1 MLNPAINNDSSR
13 IIAKQPVAFWNKPL
27 KVNFVD
33 LFKGVGKLAV
43 DASFQNW
50 NNVGLDVVESSAAL
64 GLNGTIEEAAW
75 LLIYRATAKALLDLA
90 SENLNMMT
98 VQAPSEYD
106 LGELTELIDRS
117 LENLELE
124 ISTDFFKLPKE
135 IPLVKVIVE
144 VFEKWLQQF
153 GITEVQAQMIA
164 GRFPAYFT
172 FALNKEWR
180 ERAKDYTKIQDAL
193 NTPFS
198 PAIERERGW
207 MIYWAWLQKQV
218 DKPMFAEAFGLNHVY
233 VPLRSYYESEQK
245 KDPDRVNVSIYE
257 RTVVDLGEELER
269 WLQSKDRN
277 DPFRVITGSPGSG
290 KSSFAK
296 MFAARQA
303 ELNRHVLF
311 VPLQSFNP
319 MEDLI
324 EALGKFV
331 KEDGL
336 LAANPLDSDFRET
349 SLLVI
354 FDGLDELAK
363 QGKVAAAVAQQFV
376 DEVIRTTQRLNQ
388 QENRLQVII
397 IGRDLSVQEA
407 ESKFRNSK
415 QILHLLPYILTNE
428 DRNERNV
435 LYIDGQNLLSVDQR
449 QEWWLKYAKAKG
461 KDYTGLP
468 TELSTNNLK
477 PITAQPLLNYLIA
490 LSYEGQRIDFSQE
503 PNLNTIY
510 DDLLDSVYDRRYEQ
524 SGIHKT
530 IEAIDK
536 ERFIGVLEAIAIACW
551 HGNGRT
557 ATVAE
562 IEKQCDACGLK
573 ETLHQFQQGE
583 QNAQSSVTRLL
594 AAFYFRESND
604 LRGNE
609 HTFEFTHKS
618 FGEYLT
624 ARRLVLELQLLH
636 EELTE
641 KERNFRK
648 GIDKQE
654 ALKRWASICG
664 ATVIDE
670 YLFQFILNEVKL
682 KKVDDVRNWQK
693 MLCRLIECMLEGGM
707 PMESLNLGSF
717 SEMNRQAINAEL
729 ALLSVLSACGQAT
742 QELSNINWQNPRAF
756 YTWISRL
763 HGRYDGLNV
772 IKVSWMNLRVC
783 DLSFVNLS
791 LISFFFVDLY
801 GTNLAYSH
809 LYSTDFLN
817 SNLENV
823 HLGGANIS
831 SANISDSKF
840 VNAKLNGANINGG
853 TNIDSSDFT
862 GAVLNG
868 SNLSDISI
876 EFSSFCE
883 ADLNDTNIYNT
894 SIAASGFI
902 KANLSGANISDT
914 AISGSDFKEA
924 NLSSANISNTA
935 ISGSDFKEA
944 NLSSAN
950 ISNTAIDGSNFNEA
964 DLSNTNISNT
974 NIDYSDFKNACF
986 EQTIFSS
993 SNIPNSNIQQ
1003 HLLSNSVNINSV
1015 VNVGSI
1021 NVSTISKMSSD
1032 DFSTIGE
1039 EKENTEI

>member
-1 MLNPAINNDSSR
+1 
-13 IIAKQPVAFWNKPL
+13 
-27 KVNFVD
+27 VD
-33 LFKGVGKLAV
+33 LFKGVGKLVV
-43 DASFQNW
+43 DASFKNS
-50 NNVGLDVVESSAAL
+50 NNVWLDIVESSAAL
-64 GLNGTIEEAAW
+64 GLNGTTEEAAW
-75 LLIYRATAKALLDLA
+75 LLVYRGTAKALLDLA
-90 SENLNMMT
+90 SENLNLMT
-98 VQAPSEYD
+98 IQEPSEYD

-117 LENLELE
+117 LESLELE
-124 ISTDFFKLPKE
+124 ISTDFFKFPRE
-135 IPLVKVIVE
+135 IPLVSVIVE

-198 PAIERERGW
+198 PAIARERGW
-207 MIYWAWLQKQV
+207 MIYWAWLQKQL
-218 DKPMFAEAFGLNHVY
+218 DKPMFAEAFGLNQVY
-233 VPLRSYYESEQK
+233 VPLRSYYESEIQK
-245 KDPDRVNVSIYE
+245 KESDRVNVLIYE

-324 EALGKFV
+324 ESLGKFV

-336 LAANPLDSDFRET
+336 LAENPLDPDFRET

-376 DEVIRTTQRLNQ
+376 DEIIRTTQRLNQ
-388 QENRLQVII
+388 EETRLQVII
-397 IGRDLSVQEA
+397 IGRDLSIQEA
-407 ESKFRNSK
+407 ESKFRNPK

-428 DRNERNV
+428 DRNEKDV
-435 LYIDGQNLLSVDQR
+435 QYIDRQNLLSADQR

-468 TELSTNNLK
+468 TELSANNLR

-490 LSYEGQRIDFSQE
+490 LSYEGKRIDFSQDL
-503 PNLNTIY
+503 NLNTIY
-510 DDLLDSVYDRRYEQ
+510 ADLLESVYERRYEK

-530 IEAIDK
+530 IAEIDK

-562 IEKQCDACGLK
+562 IEKQCDSCGLK

-583 QNAQSSVTRLL
+583 KNDQSSVTRLL

-624 ARRLVLELQLLH
+624 ARRLVLELQLLY
-636 EELTE
+636 EELAE

-670 YLFQFILNEVKL
+670 YLFHFILDEIKL
-682 KKVDDVRNWQK
+682 KEIDDIRNWQK
-693 MLCRLIECMLEGGM
+693 MLCGLIECMLECGM
-707 PMESLNLGSF
+707 PMESLGLISF

-729 ALLSVLSACGQAT
+729 ALLSVLNVCGKVT
-742 QELSNINWQNPRAF
+742 KELSNIRWQTPKSF
-756 YTWISRL
+756 QFWISRL
-763 HGRYDGLNV
+763 CEVQANYDRFSLYIEISWLNLE
-772 IKVSWMNLRVC
+772 KC
-783 DLSFVNLS
+783 DLSCLALS
-791 LISFFFVDLY
+791 Q
-801 GTNLAYSH
+801 
-809 LYSTDFLN
+809 
-817 SNLENV
+817 
-823 HLGGANIS
+823 
-831 SANISDSKF
+831 
-840 VNAKLNGANINGG
+840 INFEH
-853 TNIDSSDFT
+853 T
-862 GAVLNG
+862 
-868 SNLSDISI
+868 
-876 EFSSFCE
+876 SFCE
-883 ADLNDTNIYNT
+883 A
-894 SIAASGFI
+894 
-902 KANLSGANISDT
+902 NLHRANISYTSFHSCKFLQADLSESQ
-914 AISGSDFKEA
+914 ISWTEIYSSDFKKVRLNRAFVSHTEINDSDFQEA
-924 NLSSANISNTA
+924 NLVEINICRTEINNSN
-935 ISGSDFKEA
+935 FKEV
-944 NLSSAN
+944 NLSESD
-950 ISNTAIDGSNFNEA
+950 ISYTEINR
-964 DLSNTNISNT
+964 
-974 NIDYSDFKNACF
+974 SDFKN
-986 EQTIFSS
+986 TDMG
-993 SNIPNSNIQQ
+993 
-1003 HLLSNSVNINSV
+1003 NSVMLFVDAN
-1015 VNVGSI
+1015 
-1021 NVSTISKMSSD
+1021 SSD
-1032 DFSTIGE
+1032 FENANFIDTYQFSTNSSQRILN
-1039 EKENTEI
+1039 EK

>member
-1 MLNPAINNDSSR
+1 MQNPASNNDSSR
-13 IIAKQPVAFWNKPL
+13 IIARQPVAFWNKPL

-43 DASFQNW
+43 DASFLNW

-75 LLIYRATAKALLDLA
+75 LLIYRGTAKALLDLA
-90 SENLNMMT
+90 SENLNLMT

-117 LENLELE
+117 LESLELE

-135 IPLVKVIVE
+135 LPLVKVIVE

-153 GITEVQAQMIA
+153 GITEVQAQMIV
-164 GRFPAYFT
+164 GRFPSYFT

-218 DKPMFAEAFGLNHVY
+218 DKPMFAEAFGLNQVY
-233 VPLRSYYESEQK
+233 VPLRGYHESEVPK
-245 KDPDRVNVSIYE
+245 KDSDRANIFIYE

-269 WLQSKDRN
+269 WLQSNDRN

-376 DEVIRTTQRLNQ
+376 DEVIRITQRLNQ

-407 ESKFRNSK
+407 ESKFRNPK
-415 QILHLLPYILTNE
+415 QILHLLPYILTDE

-435 LYIDGQNLLSVDQR
+435 KYIDGQNLLSADQR

-461 KDYTGLP
+461 KGYTGLP
-468 TELSTNNLK
+468 TELSANNLK

-503 PNLNTIY
+503 PNLNTVY

-583 QNAQSSVTRLL
+583 QNAKSSVTRLL

-609 HTFEFTHKS
+609 NTFEFTHKS

-641 KERNFRK
+641 KECNFRK
-648 GIDKQE
+648 GIDKPE

-670 YLFQFILNEVKL
+670 YLFQFILDEVKL
-682 KKVDDVRNWQK
+682 KKIDDVRNWQK
-693 MLCRLIECMLEGGM
+693 MLCTLIECMLEGGM
-707 PMESLNLGSF
+707 PMESLGLGSF

-729 ALLSVLSACGQAT
+729 AFLRVLSTCGQAT

-763 HGRYDGLNV
+763 HSRYDGLNM
-772 IKVSWMNLRVC
+772 IEVSWMNLRGC
-783 DLSFVNLS
+783 DLSFANLS
-791 LISFFFVDLY
+791 FINFFFVDLC
-801 GTNLAYSH
+801 GTNLAQSH
-809 LYSTDFLN
+809 LYGTEFLD
-817 SNLENV
+817 SNLKDV
-823 HLGGANIS
+823 YLG
-831 SANISDSKF
+831 SANISNANISNSNF
-840 VNAKLNGANINGG
+840 VNANLNCANINDG
-853 TNIDSSDFT
+853 TYIESSNFT
-862 GAVLNG
+862 GAILNG
-868 SNLSDISI
+868 SNLSDIQI
-876 EFSSFCE
+876 EFSSFIE
-883 ADLNDTNIYNT
+883 ADLNNTNICNT
-894 SIAASGFI
+894 NIEDSGFI
-902 KANLSGANISDT
+902 KANLSNANISYT
-914 AISGSDFKEA
+914 NIITSDFKE
-924 NLSSANISNTA
+924 TY
-935 ISGSDFKEA
+935 
-944 NLSSAN
+944 
-950 ISNTAIDGSNFNEA
+950 
-964 DLSNTNISNT
+964 LSNANISNT
-974 NIDYSDFKNACF
+974 NIDYSDFENTCF
-986 EQTIFSS
+986 DQTIFSNT
-993 SNIPNSNIQQ
+993 NISNSNIQQ
-1003 HLLSNSVNINSV
+1003 ESFSNVVIINSTI
-1015 VNVGSI
+1015 NVGS
-1021 NVSTISKMSSD
+1021 NNFSTLSQMST
-1032 DFSTIGE
+1032 DFSTVPDNSQTT
-1039 EKENTEI
+1039 EKI

>member
-1 MLNPAINNDSSR
+1 MPNPASNNDSSR

-43 DASFQNW
+43 DASFLNW
-50 NNVGLDVVESSAAL
+50 NNVGLDVVESAAAL
-64 GLNGTIEEAAW
+64 GLNGTVEEAAW
-75 LLIYRATAKALLDLA
+75 LLIYRGTAKALLALA
-90 SENLNMMT
+90 SENLNLMT

-106 LGELTELIDRS
+106 LGELTELIDQS
-117 LENLELE
+117 LESLELE

-144 VFEKWLQQF
+144 VVEKWLQQF
-153 GITEVQAQMIA
+153 GILEVQAQMIA

-172 FALNKEWR
+172 FELNKEWR
-180 ERAKDYTKIQDAL
+180 ERAKDYTNIQDAL
-193 NTPFS
+193 NTPFN

-207 MIYWAWLQKQV
+207 RIYWAWLQKQV
-218 DKPMFAEAFGLNHVY
+218 DKPMFAEAFGLNQVY

-245 KDPDRVNVSIYE
+245 KDPDRANVSIYE
-257 RTVVDLGEELER
+257 RTVIDLGEELER

-311 VPLQSFNP
+311 VPLQSFKLT
-319 MEDLI
+319 EDLI
-324 EALGKFV
+324 EAVGKFV

-336 LAANPLDSDFRET
+336 LKENPLDPDFRET

-363 QGKVAAAVAQQFV
+363 QGKVASAIAQQFI
-376 DEVIRTTQRLNQ
+376 DEVRNTVQRLNQ
-388 QENRLQVII
+388 EETRLQVII
-397 IGRDLSVQEA
+397 IGRDLSIQEA
-407 ESKFRNSK
+407 ESKFRNPK
-415 QILHLLPYILTNE
+415 QILHLLPYIFTTE
-428 DRNERNV
+428 DRSERNV
-435 LYIDGQNLLSVDQR
+435 QYIDGQNLLSADQR
-449 QEWWLKYAKAKG
+449 QEWWLKFAKAKG

-468 TELSTNNLK
+468 TELSANNLT

-490 LSYEGQRIDFSQE
+490 LSYEGQRIDFSKE

-510 DDLLDSVYDRRYEQ
+510 DDLLDSVYDRRYEK

-530 IEAIDK
+530 IAEIDK

-583 QNAQSSVTRLL
+583 QNAKSSVTRLL

-654 ALKRWASICG
+654 ALKRWASIYG

-670 YLFQFILNEVKL
+670 YLFHYILDEIKL
-682 KKVDDVRNWQK
+682 KKIDDVRNWQK
-693 MLCRLIECMLEGGM
+693 ILCRLIECMLECGM
-707 PMESLNLGSF
+707 PMESLGLGSF

-729 ALLSVLSACGQAT
+729 ALLSVLSACGRAT

-763 HGRYDGLNV
+763 HSRYDGLNV
-772 IKVSWMNLRVC
+772 IEVSWMNLRGC

-791 LISFFFVDLY
+791 LISFFFVDLC
-801 GTNLAYSH
+801 GTNLAQSH
-809 LYSTDFLN
+809 LYGTEFLD

-823 HLGGANIS
+823 YLGGANICN
-831 SANISDSKF
+831 ANISNSKF
-840 VNAKLNGANINGG
+840 INAKLDGTNINDG

-868 SNLSDISI
+868 SNLSDIYI
-876 EFSSFCE
+876 EFSSFIE
-883 ADLNDTNIYNT
+883 ADFSDTNICNT
-894 SIAASGFI
+894 SIDASGFI
-902 KANLSGANISDT
+902 K
-914 AISGSDFKEA
+914 A
-924 NLSSANISNTA
+924 NLSSANISNTN
-935 ISGSDFKEA
+935 ISNSDFKEA
-944 NLSSAN
+944 DLSDAK
-950 ISNTAIDGSNFNEA
+950 ISNTNISTSDFKEA

-974 NIDYSDFKNACF
+974 NIDYSDFENTCF
-986 EQTIFSS
+986 DQTIFSDS
-993 SNIPNSNIQQ
+993 SISNSNIQQ
-1003 HLLSNSVNINSV
+1003 YLLSNSVNINSV
-1015 VNVGSI
+1015 VNVGLI

-1032 DFSTIGE
+1032 DFSAIRE
-1039 EKENTEI
+1039 EKQTSETT